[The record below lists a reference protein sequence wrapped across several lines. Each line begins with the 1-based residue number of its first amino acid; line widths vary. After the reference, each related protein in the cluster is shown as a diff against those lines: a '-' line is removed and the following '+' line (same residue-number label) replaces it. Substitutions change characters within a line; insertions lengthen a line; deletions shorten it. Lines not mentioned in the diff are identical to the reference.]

1 MENQENAES
10 EKQKIQRK
18 MAEFRDKF
26 KLSSVIVPPEID
38 KLLSLSREYLKSAA
52 RDELSIDAIRLSQYG
67 LYIKTEANR
76 LRANISWC
84 DANINS
90 IIGRELKNTEGYGL
104 AEKSLVIKRND
115 IHAKELESVR
125 SLCEVQ
131 LKSIEDIDR
140 KIEFMASCLKNLAF
154 EKRGPIN
161 ERS

>member
-1 MENQENAES
+1 LANEEQ
-10 EKQKIQRK
+10 QKKEIQQK

-26 KLSSVIVPPEID
+26 KLSSIMVPPEVD
-38 KLLSLSREYLKSAA
+38 KLLSLSREYLKSAP
-52 RDELSIDAIRLSQYG
+52 RDELAIDAIRLAQYG

-90 IIGRELKNTEGYGL
+90 IIGRELPNTEGYGL
-104 AEKSLVIKRND
+104 AEKSLIIKRND
-115 IHAKELESVR
+115 IHAKELDSVK
-125 SLCEVQ
+125 SFCEVQ

-140 KIEFMASCLKNLAF
+140 KIEFMSSCLKNLAF